1 MTGKYEIAILLTVL
15 SFGLPVLYFILT
27 RKALTPFS
35 LRQLTKSF
43 NFALIVQ
50 IILAGLFLGLMG
62 FMDKKIYAEGQS
74 TDFTDILM
82 NTGMTYTIVGAFFY
96 IPGLILLNIVSFL
109 LSRLKSK

>member
-1 MTGKYEIAILLTVL
+1 MTGKYEIAIVLTVL

-27 RKALTPFS
+27 KKVLTPFS
-35 LRQLTKSF
+35 LRQLTRSF

-62 FMDKKIYAEGQS
+62 YMDKKVYAEGQS

-82 NTGMTYTIVGAFFY
+82 NTGMTYIIVGAFFY
-96 IPGLILLNIVSFL
+96 IPGLILLNLGSFL
-109 LSRLKSK
+109 ISRFKTK

>member
-1 MTGKYEIAILLTVL
+1 MTGKYEIAIFLTIL

-50 IILAGLFLGLMG
+50 IILAGLYLGLMG
-62 FMDKKIYAEGQS
+62 FMDKKVYAEGQS
-74 TDFTDILM
+74 TDLTDILM

-96 IPGLILLNIVSFL
+96 IPGLILLNIVSFI
-109 LSRLKSK
+109 LSRLNTK

>member
-1 MTGKYEIAILLTVL
+1 MTGKYEIAIVLTVL

-27 RKALTPFS
+27 RRALTPFS

-62 FMDKKIYAEGQS
+62 YMNKKIYSDGQS
-74 TDFTDILM
+74 NNFTDILM

-96 IPGLILLNIVSFL
+96 IPGLILLNLVSFL
-109 LSRLKSK
+109 ISRLKTK

>member
-1 MTGKYEIAILLTVL
+1 MKGNYEISIVLTVL

-27 RKALTPFS
+27 RKAFTPFS
-35 LRQLTKSF
+35 LRQLIKGF

-50 IILAGLFLGLMG
+50 IILAGFYLGLMG

-96 IPGLILLNIVSFL
+96 IPGLILLNLVSFL
-109 LSRLKSK
+109 ISRLTTK

>member
-1 MTGKYEIAILLTVL
+1 MTGKYEIAIVLTVL

-27 RKALTPFS
+27 KKALTPFS
-35 LRQLTKSF
+35 LRQLTRSF

-62 FMDKKIYAEGQS
+62 YMDKKVYAKGQN
-74 TDFTDILM
+74 TYFTDILM

-96 IPGLILLNIVSFL
+96 IPGLILLNLVSFL
-109 LSRLKSK
+109 ISRFKTK

>member
-1 MTGKYEIAILLTVL
+1 MTGEHEIAIVLTVL

-27 RKALTPFS
+27 RKALAPFS

-62 FMDKKIYAEGQS
+62 YMDKKIYTEGQS
-74 TDFTDILM
+74 TDFIDIIM

-96 IPGLILLNIVSFL
+96 IPGLILLNLVSFFV
-109 LSRLKSK
+109 SRLKTK